1 MSAVKIIFK
10 RSSILGKRPTGANL
24 EAGEIG
30 LNTNSNDPGLFFEV
44 NDGSVVKA
52 GPTAYLAEA
61 PTATP
66 ALGELWVDRDTK
78 TLNIGT
84 ETNLWQKVAAPFLGG
99 TNGYT
104 VFVAPDYPNATD
116 SLANDGQTVPF
127 ITINRAILEVSK
139 QIILQ
144 ANSNLSAGNNR
155 YLIILAPGRHCVVN
169 GPGNTVNSFNVD
181 YSLLSTKVT
190 QAGLQEFNPATTGGL
205 ILPRG
210 VSIIGLDLKK
220 CEVHPVYVPTYTHP
234 AFPPNYQQDP
244 NQGPIFVNQPISSV
258 FKWSGNTYTSNFS
271 CQDKIETR
279 TIVSVSTGA
288 SGVAVFKSEQPHG
301 LNYNDFVEVSYTNSA
316 DQAGASFTS
325 GAYYVYPINNFEFEL
340 ANQSWEVSTSLP
352 VLSSTLPAVFVDPNT
367 AASAK
372 FVVSNIYPYFVP
384 QGTDPY
390 ELSPYSHHRL
400 SVFGNASLTELN
412 DYYAKVQIA
421 FPNIFAGQVNR
432 NVATFPEYEIVASTD
447 GVYPNNTSSNSTN
460 NSSPYQNMVN
470 NRSNY
475 GMANGNFNG
484 DIVSGFRSVIINSST
499 AVILQ
504 KDPAAYELYANTDQ
518 RWRTLCESAQQT
530 LPAGTPITSVPTS
543 LQLQELNDASI
554 PNIRYYYQPIYLDN
568 GKSTGISDPEFD
580 FRHFGFKVSGA
591 NAYVQA
597 QSVYTI
603 GAAIG
608 VWARDGAIVSLTNS
622 TTNFGSVAFQAEGF
636 AGIGTLGGANIINK
650 SFLQAGI
657 SRPLALTE
665 PQVVA
670 DVQKKN
676 FSLGSKV
683 VFVGPDP
690 ATPGVQLVYLQAEF
704 NPTTLLPFSLKPGS
718 AVFINDGGCTFRG
731 FFVTNG
737 EPTCI
742 LSANSTDNPYSPG
755 GAILRLRST
764 DSNIPSGPSVST
776 CLEIPY
782 IRRFIDPRSA
792 TQKAYGFYIQSTN
805 PTSQAPQLGS
815 VLRLNQTGQSLS
827 TTLKRNYQFDPGQ
840 FGGIA
845 QVFTVDVV
853 EPIPYNQSV
862 NFNNKISDTA
872 QATGYAVYT
881 SLTDASTPWVQGV
894 PDSNGDLVPF
904 LGPQGSYIT
913 FNDRNYFAAEN
924 DIWTALYYNTTFNAL
939 NGPTQVSPDK
949 IDSPY
954 VTTSV
959 LERQE
964 PVSVSWQGYVPDPYY
979 DYYTNDVPSPYGDT
993 LAYMR
998 GAVIPYQ
1005 DFAGSNWIDE
1015 DDATDNFGIIFS
1027 TDVTPLSTVTT
1038 AVSTVVQPAIPM
1050 SSAFVANPT
1059 FGQPEII
1066 SLPLLQVSQLVNPKN
1081 GLSVVQLSNSTLGVV
1096 EFVRVIGIKS
1106 NTITVIRNYYPA
1118 YAVGILPVTW
1128 PAGTQVKVCTSS
1140 CFPEPSVYDPDWAV
1154 TKSTILR
1161 YYQLMGYSND
1171 LINPFLTPR
1180 YAGERILLN
1189 SELPFS
1195 PIDGYANN
1203 TAAWPIEFNNPS
1215 TILANTHSWQYVG
1228 YFDYS
1233 RGLPKYQVNEISR
1246 KLQFDY
1252 YSTTSWGGRLTVV
1265 GADQNGSMTFLGPI
1279 REALTGNFY
1288 QYNSPA
1294 QNLSDNVVTP
1304 TPQPIDNY
1312 PAPVLVYSADDISAQ
1327 FNGSKSSFDLTR
1339 GGIPIP
1345 VTQLIENAMFVTVGG
1360 VMQIPGN
1367 AYTLASSG
1375 GLTLPVIVFSSPPPA
1390 KASCDIRIVTS
1401 EDNNRTVEVLSYSAT
1416 PGFDGSQ
1423 ASFTLAPAN
1432 SGIDNK
1438 NSFIY
1443 LSGVAQTPL
1452 ESGYRDPAYG
1462 ITTTPLATT
1471 LSFIGGAPA
1480 AGLPYDFRAIV
1491 SGSSYRSFGT
1501 QIVNVISVDDISVFF
1516 DNATASFPLFVTR
1529 GGIPQPIN
1537 PDLVNAENMF
1547 VTLGA
1552 VVQIPHN
1559 VAGDPLAGN
1568 AYTVQVNPATNL
1580 LEITFATPPA
1590 FGCSC
1595 TIRVVSSE
1603 PEDLII
1609 CPLPLGLGAQTL
1621 TAGDGVQANA
1631 EGQITGIDPGLI
1643 F

>member
-10 RSSILGKRPTGANL
+10 RSSILGKRPTGSNL

-30 LNTNSNDPGLFFEV
+30 LNTNNFDPGLFFEV
-44 NDGSVVKA
+44 DNGSVVKV
-52 GPTAYLAEA
+52 GPTSYLPQE
-61 PTATP
+61 PTQIP
-66 ALGELWVDRDTK
+66 AKGELWVDSDTK
-78 TLNIGT
+78 GLSIG
-84 ETNLWQKVAAPFLGG
+84 NGLGQWQKVAAPFLGG

-127 ITINRAILEVSK
+127 LTINRAILEVSK
-139 QIILQ
+139 QIIQQ
-144 ANSNLSAGNNR
+144 ANSDISVGNNR

-169 GPGNTVNSFNVD
+169 GPGNTVSSFTVD
-181 YSLLSTKVT
+181 YSEPSTGVF
-190 QAGLQEFNPATTGGL
+190 QSDLQQFNPVSGGL

-234 AFPPNYQQDP
+234 AFPPGYQQDL
-244 NQGPIFVNQPISSV
+244 NGGPVFTNQPISSV
-258 FKWSGNTYTSNFS
+258 FKWSGNAYVSTFN
-271 CQDKIETR
+271 CKDKIDTR
-279 TIVSVSTGA
+279 TIVSVRTNG
-288 SGVAVFKSEQPHG
+288 SGVAVFKSERPHG
-301 LNYNDFVEVSYTNSA
+301 LNYNDFVQVDYTNSA
-316 DQAGASFTS
+316 DQAGASFVS
-325 GAYYVYPINNFEFEL
+325 GAYYVFPVNSFEFEI
-340 ANQSWEVSTSLP
+340 ASQSWEVATSTP
-352 VLSSTLPAVFVDPNT
+352 VLSSSLPSAFVGQNV
-367 AASAK
+367 AISAK
-372 FVVSNIYPYFVP
+372 FIVSNIYPYFVP

-390 ELSPYSHHRL
+390 ELSSYSHHRL
-400 SVFGNASLTELN
+400 SVLANASLEELN
-412 DYYAKVQIA
+412 NYYTKVQKA
-421 FPNIFAGQVNR
+421 FPNYFGGQVNA
-432 NVATFPEYEIVASTD
+432 NVVTTPEYEIVAATD
-447 GVYPNNTSSNSTN
+447 GVYPNNTSSNSTD

-470 NRSNY
+470 HRSDY
-475 GMANGNFNG
+475 GMANGNFDGNV
-484 DIVSGFRSVIINSST
+484 VSGFKSVILNAAT

-504 KDPAAYELYANTDQ
+504 KDPAAYELYANSDQ
-518 RWRTLCESAQQT
+518 RWRTLCETAQQL
-530 LPAGTPITSVPTS
+530 LPTGTPITSVPTS

-554 PNIRYYYQPIYLDN
+554 PNVRYYYQPIYLAN
-568 GKSTGISDPEFD
+568 GKSTGVSDPEND

-591 NAYVQA
+591 NSFMQA
-597 QSVYTI
+597 QSTYTI

-608 VWARDGAIVSLTNS
+608 CWAREGALISLTNA
-622 TTNFGSVAFQAEGF
+622 TTNFGSVAFQADGF
-636 AGIGTLGGANIINK
+636 AGIGTLGGANAINK
-650 SFLQAGI
+650 GFLQAGI

-665 PQVVA
+665 PQVVS
-670 DVQKKN
+670 DTQKKIL
-676 FSLGSKV
+676 SLGSKV

-690 ATPGVQLVYLQAEF
+690 TTPGVQLVYLQAAF
-704 NPTTLLPFSLKPGS
+704 DPATILPFSLKPGS
-718 AVFINDGGCTFRG
+718 AILVSDGGCTFRG

-737 EPTCI
+737 QPTCI
-742 LSANSTDNPYSPG
+742 LSGNATENPYSPG
-755 GAILRLRST
+755 GAILRLRSS
-764 DSNIPSGPSVST
+764 DSNIPAGTSLST

-782 IRRFIDPRSA
+782 IRRFVDPRSA

-815 VLRLNQTGQSLS
+815 VLRLNQTGQNLS
-827 TTLKRNYQFDPGQ
+827 TTIKRNYQFDPGQ

-845 QVFTVDVV
+845 QVFTVDLV

-862 NFNNKISDTA
+862 NFNNKISDAA
-872 QATGYAVYT
+872 QATGYSVYA
-881 SLTDASTPWVQGV
+881 SLTDGSTPWVQSV

-904 LGPQGSYIT
+904 LGAQGTYIT

-924 DIWTALYYNTTFNAL
+924 DIWTSLYYNTTFNAL
-939 NGPTQVSPDK
+939 NGPTQVSPNKD
-949 IDSPY
+949 DSPY

-964 PVSVSWQGYVPDPYY
+964 PITVSWQGYVPDPYY
-979 DYYTNDVPSPYGDT
+979 DYYTNDIPAPYSDT

-1005 DFAGSNWIDE
+1005 DFAGSSWIDE

-1027 TDVTPLSTVTT
+1027 TDVTPLGTVTT
-1038 AVSTVVQPAIPM
+1038 AASTVIQPAIAM
-1050 SSAFVANPT
+1050 SSQFVANPT

-1066 SLPLLQVSQLVNPKN
+1066 SLPLLQVSPLVNPKN
-1081 GLSVVQLSNSTLGVV
+1081 GLSIIQLSSSPLGAV
-1096 EFVRVIGIKS
+1096 EYLRVIGIKS
-1106 NTITVIRNYYPA
+1106 NTVTAIRNYYPA
-1118 YAVGILPVTW
+1118 YSVGTLPATW
-1128 PAGTQVKVCTSS
+1128 PASTQVKVCVSS
-1140 CFPEPSVYDPDWAV
+1140 CFPEPSVYDPDWSI

-1171 LINPFLTPR
+1171 LIKSFLTPR

-1189 SELPFS
+1189 TDLPYS

-1203 TAAWPIEFNNPS
+1203 TASWPIEFNNPS
-1215 TILANTHSWQYVG
+1215 TILANTHTWQYVG

-1246 KLQFDY
+1246 KLQFDFF
-1252 YSTTSWGGRLTVV
+1252 STTSWGGRLTVV
-1265 GADQNGSMTFLGPI
+1265 GADQNGSLTFLGPI

-1304 TPQPIDNY
+1304 TPQPVDNY

-1327 FNGSKSSFDLTR
+1327 FNGSQTSFDLTR

-1345 VTQLIENAMFVTVGG
+1345 ITQLVENAMFVTVGG
-1360 VMQIPGN
+1360 VMQIPGS
-1367 AYTLASSG
+1367 AYSLGTSG
-1375 GLTLPVIVFSSPPPA
+1375 GVIVPVIVFSSPPPA
-1390 KASCDIRIVTS
+1390 GSSCDVRIVTS
-1401 EDNNRTVEVLSYSAT
+1401 EDNNKTVQVLSYS
-1416 PGFDGSQ
+1416 PSPSFDGSQ
-1423 ASFTLAPAN
+1423 SSFVLSPPD
-1432 SGIDNK
+1432 SGITNG

-1452 ESGYRDPAYG
+1452 GSGHPDPSYG
-1462 ITTTPLATT
+1462 ITNTPLATT
-1471 LSFIGGAPA
+1471 LSFIGGAPEA
-1480 AGLPYDFRAIV
+1480 SLSYDFRAIV
-1491 SGSSYRSFGT
+1491 SGPRYRAT
-1501 QIVNVISVDDISVFF
+1501 NTNIVNVISVDDFSVFF
-1516 DNATASFPLFVTR
+1516 DSATTTFPLYVNN
-1529 GGIPQPIN
+1529 QPLN

-1559 VAGDPLAGN
+1559 VAGDPLSGN
-1568 AYTVQVNPATNL
+1568 AYTVQVNPVTNA

-1590 FGCSC
+1590 LGCSC

-1603 PEDLII
+1603 PEELII
-1609 CPLPLGLGAQTL
+1609 CPLPPGLTDQTL
-1621 TAGDGVQANA
+1621 VSGDGVESNA
-1631 EGQITGIDPGLI
+1631 DGEIIRIDPGLI